1 MGVLGKD
8 KNQRIIVVLTL
19 LSIVGFML
27 KLPRVFHHY
36 DKELHTVFYF
46 SASLL
51 FSFLFPKKWFLV
63 FMLLLFFGIGIELFQ
78 DFSNKISLRLVGRR
92 IHGRFDPEDVLANF
106 YGLVYGAI
114 TFLILKRFRR

>member
-36 DKELHTVFYF
+36 DKELHTAFYF
-46 SASLL
+46 SASLF

-63 FMLLLFFGIGIELFQ
+63 FILLLLFGIGIELFQ

>member
-1 MGVLGKD
+1 MEVLRKY
-8 KNQRIIVVLTL
+8 KKQRIVVVLTL
-19 LSIVGFML
+19 LSLIGFML

-36 DKELHTVFYF
+36 DKELHTAFYF
-46 SASLL
+46 SAFLF

-63 FMLLLFFGIGIELFQ
+63 FTLLLFFGIGIELFQ
-78 DFSNKISLRLVGRR
+78 DFSNEISLRLVGRR

-114 TFLILKRFRR
+114 TFFILNRFRR

>member
-19 LSIVGFML
+19 LSIFGFML

-36 DKELHTVFYF
+36 DKELHTAFYF
-46 SASLL
+46 SAYLF

-63 FMLLLFFGIGIELFQ
+63 FILLLLFGIGIELFQ

>member
-1 MGVLGKD
+1 MGVQGKV
-8 KNQRIIVVLTL
+8 NRRRIVVVLTL
-19 LSIVGFML
+19 LSIFGFML

-36 DKELHTVFYF
+36 DKELHTAFYF
-46 SASLL
+46 SSYLF

-78 DFSNKISLRLVGRR
+78 DFSNEISLRLVDRR

-114 TFLILKRFRR
+114 TFFILNRFRR

>member
-1 MGVLGKD
+1 MLGKD
-8 KNQRIIVVLTL
+8 KDQRIIVVLTL
-19 LSIVGFML
+19 LSIFGFML

-36 DKELHTVFYF
+36 DKELHTAFYF
-46 SASLL
+46 SAILF

-63 FMLLLFFGIGIELFQ
+63 FILLLFFGIGIELFQ

-92 IHGRFDPEDVLANF
+92 IHGRFDPEDVMANF

-114 TFLILKRFRR
+114 TFFILNRFRR

>member
-1 MGVLGKD
+1 MGVQGKV
-8 KNQRIIVVLTL
+8 NRGRIIVVLTL

-36 DKELHTVFYF
+36 DKELHTAFYF
-46 SASLL
+46 SAYLF

-63 FMLLLFFGIGIELFQ
+63 FLILLFFGIGIELFQ
-78 DFSNKISLRLVGRR
+78 DFSNTISIRLVGRR
-92 IHGRFDPEDVLANF
+92 IHGRFDPEDVIANF

-114 TFLILKRFRR
+114 GFFILNRFRR